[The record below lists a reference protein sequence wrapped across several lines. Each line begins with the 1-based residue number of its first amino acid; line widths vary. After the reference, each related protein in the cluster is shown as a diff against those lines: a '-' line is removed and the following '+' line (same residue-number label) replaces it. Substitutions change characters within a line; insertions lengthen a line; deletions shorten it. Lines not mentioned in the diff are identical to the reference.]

1 MKIRTILA
9 TLLLAALPFSV
20 LDAQE
25 IRSVNT
31 EVVLNVDGSADIT
44 QIWDAT
50 VVSGTEWY
58 IPVSNLGKMKLS
70 DLHVFENGQEYAN
83 EGRRW
88 DVDRSL
94 ERKAGKCGIVEKD
107 GNDVEICWGQGSY
120 GDHIWTC
127 KYHLSGLVQALSDYD
142 AFNHQF
148 VNPGLVATP
157 KSARLVVINNTGSQE
172 WNSENTR
179 VWGFGFDGDIDVLA
193 GSVVAELDGRLQS
206 MNVMVRFD
214 KGMFEPEISRDMTF
228 EQMQEKAFKKSSY
241 EEKEDWWALII
252 MLLMI
257 LPSVGSA
264 IFLIVATA
272 TGHKYKKNLFGVTK
286 IVDWFREAPL
296 DGNIPAAW
304 YVLTKGARFSPT
316 ARPEHLVGTYFLKW
330 ILEGSL
336 RVSADT
342 SGRFGSDTV
351 LVFTEKHPDYGSH
364 EEKNLY
370 RWAVEAAGDKV
381 LESSEFKKWSKKNS
395 AKLVEWPKEVQDSG
409 YAYLVDNNYISA
421 TEKGRPEHFQDLR
434 NVIGFKN
441 FLNDFTLSSERE
453 ARDVNL
459 WKSYLIY
466 AQMYGIAE
474 KVAKQFKNLYPEF
487 FQEIA
492 QQSGM
497 DAGTLMRTI
506 HWNQNMSN
514 AGFAS
519 AVSKQQAAAARSGY
533 GGHTSFG
540 GGGGFSGGGFGGG
553 SR

>member
-58 IPVSNLGKMKLS
+58 IPVSNLGKMKVS

-179 VWGFGFDGDIDVLA
+179 VWGFGFDGEINVIA
-193 GSVVAELDGRLQS
+193 GSIVAELSGRMQS
-206 MNVMVRFD
+206 MNAMVRFD
-214 KGMFEPEISRDMTF
+214 KGMFEPEISRNMSFD
-228 EQMQEKAFKKSSY
+228 QMQEKAFKKSSY
-241 EEKEDWWALII
+241 NDGTDWVAII
-252 MLLMI
+252 MMLLFL
-257 LPSVGSA
+257 LPSVGSV
-264 IFLIVATA
+264 IYMVVASALGYT
-272 TGHKYKKNLFGVTK
+272 YKKNLFGQSK
-286 IVDWFREAPL
+286 ITDWYREAPVG
-296 DGNIPAAW
+296 GNIPGAW
-304 YVLTKGARFSPT
+304 YVLTKGSRFGNPN
-316 ARPEHLVGTYFLKW
+316 RPEFLVGTYFLKW

-336 RVSADT
+336 RVSAD
-342 SGRFGSDTV
+342 SSKRFGNDTV
-351 LVFTEKHPDYGSH
+351 LVFTDKHPDYTCQ
-364 EEKNLY
+364 EEKDLY

-381 LESSEFKKWSKKNS
+381 LESAEFKKWSRKHSEMLIK
-395 AKLVEWPKEVQDSG
+395 WPEKVQNAG
-409 YAYLVDNNYISA
+409 YAYLVDNGYINGLGKGKP
-421 TEKGRPEHFQDLR
+421 EKYQDLR